1 MKLWVVVKVGMKKN
15 ILSVAIQKDILHV
28 GMIMMMTAGKN
39 LRSAKRI
46 KMKNAI
52 VVAQQV

>member
-1 MKLWVVVKVGMKKN
+1 MKKN
-15 ILSVAIQKDILHV
+15 ILSVAIQKDILNA
-28 GMIMMMTAGKN
+28 GMIMMMIAGKN
-39 LRSAKRI
+39 LKSAKRI